1 MNQLQ
6 PIVVLS
12 MTFETVK
19 KISAN
24 KKTMK
29 LLNHEGDQLQLH
41 IDVEID
47 RYRNRY
53 FPDKESGMEYV
64 VNSVKDEIGR
74 GLFDYYESCGLVS
87 REYILDK
94 EGRTVLHFTVSIPGT
109 HSIQQDPVHNRT
121 TIGDLFKTIGDIVSL
136 PLRIF
141 GM

>member
-29 LLNHEGDQLQLH
+29 LLNHEGDQLR

-53 FPDKESGMEYV
+53 FPDKG
-64 VNSVKDEIGR
+64 
-74 GLFDYYESCGLVS
+74 
-87 REYILDK
+87 
-94 EGRTVLHFTVSIPGT
+94 
-109 HSIQQDPVHNRT
+109 
-121 TIGDLFKTIGDIVSL
+121 
-136 PLRIF
+136 
-141 GM
+141 